1 LSKVAYLSARP
12 RDALV
17 HPAVHK
23 AEMEASVTGFR
34 THARFGKLL
43 GGSAAMQQLYDRI
56 EIVAP
61 AAPSVLI
68 AGEPGSGKDLVAHA
82 LHALGRRRGEQ
93 FVPVR
98 CAGVSPQVMEVQ
110 LFGCADNGLAGAS
123 YDHRGF
129 LERAH
134 RGTVLLDEITEIPI
148 DIQGRLLRLLDSGT
162 FSRVGTDRAARI
174 DVRILAATSCDP
186 QTAVAHG
193 KLRGDLYY
201 RLQDRRLRLP
211 PLRER
216 KGDVALLATYFLHL
230 INVSESVRKTFSPQ
244 ALERLEAYDWP
255 GNVRELKTLVHR
267 AWIMADAVIDAH
279 CLLFA
284 TNGAT
289 RRPAAWLHVQVG
301 TPLGDMERRL
311 VLATLTQCGGAKE
324 ETARRLGIPV
334 EILYHRLQQYGKAAA
349 SGQPSSGR
357 DMR

>member
-1 LSKVAYLSARP
+1 LSTVAYLSERP

-34 THARFGKLL
+34 TRARFGKLL
-43 GGSAAMQQLYDRI
+43 GGSAPMQRLYDRI

-68 AGEPGSGKDLVAHA
+68 AGEAGSGKHLVAHA
-82 LHALGRRRGEQ
+82 LHALGRRRGEPL
-93 FVPVR
+93 VPVR
-98 CAGVSPQVMEVQ
+98 CAGVSPQVLELQ
-110 LFGCADNGLAGAS
+110 LFGRADNGPAGAS

-148 DIQGRLLRLLDSGT
+148 DVQGRLLGLLNSGT
-162 FSRVGTDRAARI
+162 LSRVGTDRATRI

-186 QTAVAHG
+186 ELAVAQG

-201 RLQDRRLRLP
+201 RLQDLRLRLP

-216 KGDVALLATYFLHL
+216 NGDVVLLATYFLHL
-230 INVSESVRKTFSPQ
+230 INISESVRKTFSPQ
-244 ALERLEAYDWP
+244 ALDSLAAYDWP

-267 AWIMADAVIDAH
+267 AWIMADTVIDPH
-279 CLLFA
+279 CLLFE
-284 TNGAT
+284 TSGST
-289 RRPAAWLHVQVG
+289 RRPAASLHVQVG
-301 TPLGDMERRL
+301 TRLGDMERRL
-311 VLATLTQCGGAKE
+311 VLATLSQCGGAKD

-334 EILYHRLQQYGKAAA
+334 
-349 SGQPSSGR
+349 
-357 DMR
+357 